1 MLTHGNGKKR
11 QECKKIISMHSYVF
25 KRSYKCQKVTDNQI
39 MRCNTCTWGNIRS
52 NIWYFKFKNCSL
64 LSPYSDHF
72 LSKSDALYTEILT
85 INNLALNSHYITHQY
100 LCWYLGERV
109 SENLEWSQSPK
120 EGDLFMF
127 SLKCNKG
134 EITNSFRSCVALHLK
149 WLTCTNLKIKG
160 SF

>member
-1 MLTHGNGKKR
+1 MERKDKNVKKSLA
-11 QECKKIISMHSYVF
+11 CIHMHSNDYTNAKKWLITKSRNATH
-25 KRSYKCQKVTDNQI
+25 KRGGILDLIFDT
-39 MRCNTCTWGNIRS
+39 S
-52 NIWYFKFKNCSL
+52 NPKTVSSM

-72 LSKSDALYTEILT
+72 LSKSDALYIEGLT
-85 INNLALNSHYITHQY
+85 INNLALSPHYITHQY
-100 LCWYLGERV
+100 IGWYLGEWV

-127 SLKCNKG
+127 NLKCNKG
-134 EITNSFRSCVALHLK
+134 EITNSFRSCVGLHLK

>member
-1 MLTHGNGKKR
+1 MEMERKDKNVKKSLACIHMCSNDHTNAKKWLITKSCDATHVHGG
-11 QECKKIISMHSYVF
+11 ILDLIF
-25 KRSYKCQKVTDNQI
+25 DT
-39 MRCNTCTWGNIRS
+39 S
-52 NIWYFKFKNCSL
+52 NSKTVCSL